1 MTTPLDPAIA
11 QIIPALP
18 LRDPDNM
25 TPQDARDQ
33 LLALARSR
41 PPLPPV
47 AEISNIEVKGAAG
60 PRPARVYRTGAN
72 PRPTVLFFHGGGW
85 VAGDLETHERQ
96 AQLLA
101 METGAVV
108 VSVDYRRPP
117 EAPFPA
123 AFEDCF
129 AALQDVAARI
139 SDFGGD
145 MRRLRVADHSARRN
159 LSAAC
164 PIPPRD
170 AGPKLPGQFLA
181 YPVTH
186 VTGRYADAKENARYP
201 SRQENASGYFLSRA
215 VMAWFAHHYLGDA
228 RGDDWRV
235 SPLRAKDFAGVAP
248 AIVCTAYFD
257 PLRDEGQA
265 YADAL
270 EAAGVATKR
279 HHGLGLI
286 HGYFGMG
293 EASALAK
300 AEAQR
305 AWADFRTLL
314 DRDA

>member
-11 QIIPALP
+11 QIIPLLP
-18 LRDPDNM
+18 LQNPDGM
-25 TPQDARDQ
+25 TPQDAREQ

-47 AEISNIEVKGAAG
+47 ADIVNIEVKGSAG

-139 SDFGGD
+139 ADFGGD
-145 MRRLRVADHSARRN
+145 IRRLGVAGDSAGGN

-164 PIPPRD
+164 AIAARD
-170 AGPKLPGQFLA
+170 GGLKLAGQLLA
-181 YPVTH
+181 YPVTD
-186 VTGRYADAKENARYP
+186 VTGRYSDATENARYP

-215 VMAWFAHHYLGDA
+215 VMAWFAQHYIGDA

-235 SPLRAKDFAGVAP
+235 SPLRAKNLAGVAP
-248 AIVCTAYFD
+248 AIVCTAFFD

-305 AWADFRTLL
+305 AWADFKTLL
-314 DRDA
+314 DRGA